1 MTNEPD
7 GKQPHYFSGADGGL
21 LPFAGLWDRWRD
33 PETGEEVLSCT
44 MVVSGASEWMA
55 PYHDRMPAL
64 LAEADFDRWLSGEVG
79 TEVLKPARESAL
91 REWPVARRVNKT
103 GVGVDDPKTIAPL
116 A

>member
-44 MVVSGASEWMA
+44 MVVSGAS
-55 PYHDRMPAL
+55 
-64 LAEADFDRWLSGEVG
+64 DFDRWLSGEVG